1 MSLAFSWHRPLGV
14 GSPRSR
20 LPPSLRSI
28 CPNWLSPVTCHVT
41 PVEPSGLHYPERAS
55 ANAGEDL
62 NPREPLVGMG
72 NGCAPGRSVP
82 VRLPQDNTLPR
93 RKGVVGGKKRRGRP
107 FFLVRSCFS
116 KLRSLDGHLK
126 CVRAVLLSR
135 CRSAGSSSLSDV
147 PDLWGHLSDV
157 SKSPSLSSSSSLSRR
172 SSSLFLALCGE

>member
-1 MSLAFSWHRPLGV
+1 MNKSSSQYLGIATCDVCPWLSPGTDRWVSDLREAAFPHPFV
-14 GSPRSR
+14 
-20 LPPSLRSI
+20 PSVQI
-28 CPNWLSPVTCHVT
+28 WLSPVTCHVT

-72 NGCAPGRSVP
+72 NGCAPGRPVP

-93 RKGVVGGKKRRGRP
+93 RKGVVGGKKRRGGP

-147 PDLWGHLSDV
+147 PDDL
-157 SKSPSLSSSSSLSRR
+157 
-172 SSSLFLALCGE
+172 

>member
-1 MSLAFSWHRPLGV
+1 M
-14 GSPRSR
+14 
-20 LPPSLRSI
+20 
-28 CPNWLSPVTCHVT
+28 CPWLSPGTDRWRSDLRVAAVPHPPCSTCPSWISPATCHVT

-62 NPREPLVGMG
+62 KPREPLVGMG

-126 CVRAVLLSR
+126 CVQTAFLLLR
-135 CRSAGSSSLSDV
+135 CRSA
-147 PDLWGHLSDV
+147 
-157 SKSPSLSSSSSLSRR
+157 LSSFLSGVPED
-172 SSSLFLALCGE
+172 L